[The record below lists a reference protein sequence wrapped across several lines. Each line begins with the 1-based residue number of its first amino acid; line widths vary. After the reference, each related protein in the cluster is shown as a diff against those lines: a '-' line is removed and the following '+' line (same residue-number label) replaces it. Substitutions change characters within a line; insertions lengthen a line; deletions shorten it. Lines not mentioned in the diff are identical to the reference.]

1 MTLCL
6 HCREVPRCRP
16 APTLPQALP
25 PSSALTRTAV
35 FRPDRHFHWPG
46 SHHFT
51 NTIQKPGF
59 WKFANLI
66 GEKTKQKQNGT
77 MVQLELKSCWFDPE
91 IPFVTTAI
99 DTHDPATQLFYAA
112 VSNSKKAALDQ
123 IYCSTREDQFQQETV
138 LRGKLPKDTTV
149 RPC

>member
-1 MTLCL
+1 
-6 HCREVPRCRP
+6 
-16 APTLPQALP
+16 
-25 PSSALTRTAV
+25 
-35 FRPDRHFHWPG
+35 
-46 SHHFT
+46 
-51 NTIQKPGF
+51 
-59 WKFANLI
+59 
-66 GEKTKQKQNGT
+66 